1 MLASPLPCCGTRTGP
16 EFLGAAIED
25 ADFVRAHTE
34 QRVAKAATLLEALA
48 ELQDPQVAL
57 RLLRACAGHTRLVH
71 SMRCNPS
78 SAQHAALATFDGL
91 VRRCFAGFT
100 GIHPTAD
107 QWQQAALGF
116 AQAGLGLRCTAAH
129 APAAYLASLGCSLS
143 ACAELD
149 ASFSAEA
156 VTAHADVAAAL
167 AALDAQLPGARV
179 LSLDAALGSKQRQLS
194 ERLDAA
200 GWDACLLA
208 ASPTARAIF
217 FSEAGAGARA
227 FLAALPSGRTRME
240 PAIFGAELR
249 IRLGIPEA
257 AADTWCPHCDG
268 VLDCQG
274 HHSAVCVAGG
284 ERTQRHNAVRDLV
297 HSWAERAGLP
307 PEKERPGLL
316 LPQSPDDVQAA
327 RRRPADVYLPAL
339 GGSPAALDF
348 AITAPQRQETLSIAG
363 RATGAAAASYARHKE
378 DHLDTAQC
386 CEFQGIVFVPM
397 VVETTGTWEKGA
409 AVVLN
414 HIARAVAARTGEDA
428 GAAQTALMQELSV
441 VVRTWRARAALRR
454 RCEATE

>member
-1 MLASPLPCCGTRTGP
+1 MPG
-16 EFLGAAIED
+16 
-25 ADFVRAHTE
+25 
-34 QRVAKAATLLEALA
+34 
-48 ELQDPQVAL
+48 
-57 RLLRACAGHTRLVH
+57 
-71 SMRCNPS
+71 
-78 SAQHAALATFDGL
+78 AQHALQPVECSALAAFDGL

-129 APAAYLASLGCSLS
+129 APAAYPASSLS
-143 ACAELD
+143 ACPELD
-149 ASFSAEA
+149 ASFCAEA
-156 VTAHADVAAAL
+156 VTAHVDVAAAL
-167 AALDAQLPGARV
+167 AALNAQLPGVRA

-208 ASPTARAIF
+208 ASPTARAIL

-227 FLAALPSGRTRME
+227 FLAAWQNHQPFL
-240 PAIFGAELR
+240 ELNCAFEWAF
-249 IRLGIPEA
+249 LKLL
-257 AADTWCPHCDG
+257 WCPRCDG

-284 ERTQRHNAVRDLV
+284 ERRQRHNAVRDLV
-297 HSWAERAGLP
+297 HSWAERAGLR

-348 AITAPQRQETLSIAG
+348 AVTAPQRQETLSIAG

-378 DHLDTAQC
+378 AHLDTAKC
-386 CEFQGIVFVPM
+386 CESQGIVFVPM
-397 VVETTGTWEKGA
+397 VVETTGTWDKGA

>member
-1 MLASPLPCCGTRTGP
+1 M
-16 EFLGAAIED
+16 
-25 ADFVRAHTE
+25 RAHTE

-48 ELQDPQVAL
+48 ELQDPQMAL

-143 ACAELD
+143 ACALD

-156 VTAHADVAAAL
+156 VIAHGM
-167 AALDAQLPGARV
+167 LPLPWLPSMPSCQVRGPFPWMLR
-179 LSLDAALGSKQRQLS
+179 
-194 ERLDAA
+194 
-200 GWDACLLA
+200 LA
-208 ASPTARAIF
+208 ASSASSQSAWTPLDGMPACSLRARLPEPFSSLKPGPGPVPSWPPCPVAEPAWSQPFLELNCAFDWAFLKLLQTLGAHTATEFWTARA
-217 FSEAGAGARA
+217 
-227 FLAALPSGRTRME
+227 T
-240 PAIFGAELR
+240 
-249 IRLGIPEA
+249 
-257 AADTWCPHCDG
+257 
-268 VLDCQG
+268 
-274 HHSAVCVAGG
+274 AVCVAGG

-297 HSWAERAGLP
+297 HSWAERAGLR

-378 DHLDTAQC
+378 AHLDTAQC
-386 CEFQGIVFVPM
+386 CESQGIVFVPM